1 MKAHGKGHAL
11 FLYPPSGKKTTKK
24 VVVTKRN
31 WMRVYLPGMMLS
43 L

>member
-11 FLYPPSGKKTTKK
+11 FLYPPSGKKPMKK
-24 VVVTKRN
+24 VAVTKRN